1 MVDAMRCGGSAS
13 SVLGRTRSRSTV
25 LCRTELAILIASG
38 VAISHTSRTAQAAPE
53 GRYSRILRPQ
63 STVASRVK
71 LDKTKKHTVVHR
83 NSYSQRE
90 NS

>member
-38 VAISHTSRTAQAAPE
+38 VAISHTSRTALV
-53 GRYSRILRPQ
+53 GTGGSRVDRILRPQ

-71 LDKTKKHTVVHR
+71 LDKTK
-83 NSYSQRE
+83 
-90 NS
+90 